1 MTASA
6 WTEDRI
12 ERLRTLWLEGRSAAQ
27 IARDLG
33 EGLTRSAVLG
43 KVHRMG
49 LSAGRP
55 RPRGPSVVVPSAP
68 RGRRPPT
75 ATVGKAIAG
84 PEPVPNQGQ
93 TTLLSVRRCE
103 CRWPYGDPKAVGFSL
118 CGRPIARGAFCG
130 SHAAVAYRP
139 GRQTPESLEAL
150 AGLR

>member
-1 MTASA
+1 MTTSA

-12 ERLRTLWLEGRSAAQ
+12 DRLRTLWLEGHSAAR
-27 IARDLG
+27 IARELG
-33 EGLTRSAVLG
+33 AGLTRSAVLG

-55 RPRGPSVVVPSAP
+55 RPRGPSVVVLSPP
-68 RGRRPPT
+68 RDRPTPT
-75 ATVGKAIAG
+75 PVSEAIAG
-84 PEPVPNQGQ
+84 PAAVPDQGR

-103 CRWPYGDPKAVGFSL
+103 CRWPYGDPRAEGFSL
-118 CGRPIARGAFCG
+118 CGRPVARGAFCG
-130 SHAAVAYRP
+130 PHAAVAYRP

>member
-12 ERLRTLWLEGRSAAQ
+12 DRLRTLWLEGHSAAR
-27 IARDLG
+27 IARELG
-33 EGLTRSAVLG
+33 AGLTRSAVLG

-55 RPRGPSVVVPSAP
+55 RPRGASAVVRSPP
-68 RGRRPPT
+68 RDRRPPSPPVSE
-75 ATVGKAIAG
+75 ALAG
-84 PEPVPNQGQ
+84 PAPVPDQGR

-103 CRWPYGDPKAVGFSL
+103 CRWPYGDPRAGGFSL
-118 CGRPIARGAFCG
+118 CGRPVARGAFCG
-130 SHAAVAYRP
+130 PHAAVAYRP

>member
-12 ERLRTLWLEGRSAAQ
+12 DRLRTLWLEGHSAAR
-27 IARDLG
+27 IARELG
-33 EGLTRSAVLG
+33 AGLTRSAVLG

-55 RPRGPSVVVPSAP
+55 RPRGASAVVRSPP
-68 RGRRPPT
+68 RDRRPPSPPVSE
-75 ATVGKAIAG
+75 ALAG
-84 PEPVPNQGQ
+84 SAPVPDQGR

-103 CRWPYGDPKAVGFSL
+103 CRWPYGDPRAEGFSL
-118 CGRPIARGAFCG
+118 CGRPVARGAFCG
-130 SHAAVAYRP
+130 PHAAVAYRP

-150 AGLR
+150 AGLG

>member
-12 ERLRTLWLEGRSAAQ
+12 DRLRTLWLEGHSAAR
-27 IARDLG
+27 IARELG
-33 EGLTRSAVLG
+33 AGLTRSAVLG

-55 RPRGPSVVVPSAP
+55 RPRGASAVVRSPP
-68 RGRRPPT
+68 RDRRPPSPPVSE
-75 ATVGKAIAG
+75 ALAG
-84 PEPVPNQGQ
+84 PAPVPDQGR

-103 CRWPYGDPKAVGFSL
+103 CRWPYGDPRAEGFSL
-118 CGRPIARGAFCG
+118 CGRPVARGAFCG
-130 SHAAVAYRP
+130 PHAAVAYRP

>member
-1 MTASA
+1 MTTSA

-12 ERLRTLWLEGRSAAQ
+12 DRLRTLWLEGHSAAR
-27 IARDLG
+27 IARELG
-33 EGLTRSAVLG
+33 AGLTRSAVLG

-55 RPRGPSVVVPSAP
+55 RPRGASAVVRSPP
-68 RGRRPPT
+68 RDRRPPSPPVSE
-75 ATVGKAIAG
+75 ALAG
-84 PEPVPNQGQ
+84 PAPVPDQGR

-103 CRWPYGDPKAVGFSL
+103 CRWPYGDPRAEGFSL
-118 CGRPIARGAFCG
+118 CGRPVARGAFCG
-130 SHAAVAYRP
+130 PHAAVAYRP

>member
-12 ERLRTLWLEGRSAAQ
+12 DRLRTLWLEGHSAAR
-27 IARDLG
+27 IARELG
-33 EGLTRSAVLG
+33 AGLTRSAVLG

-55 RPRGPSVVVPSAP
+55 RPRGASAVVRSPP
-68 RGRRPPT
+68 RDHRPPSPPVSE
-75 ATVGKAIAG
+75 ALAG
-84 PEPVPNQGQ
+84 PAPVPDQGR

-103 CRWPYGDPKAVGFSL
+103 CRWPYGDPKAEGFSL
-118 CGRPIARGAFCG
+118 CGRPVARGAFCG
-130 SHAAVAYRP
+130 PHAAVAYRP

>member
-12 ERLRTLWLEGRSAAQ
+12 DRLRTLWLEGHSAAR
-27 IARDLG
+27 IARELG
-33 EGLTRSAVLG
+33 AGLTRSAVLG

-55 RPRGPSVVVPSAP
+55 RPRGASAVVRSPP
-68 RGRRPPT
+68 RDRRPPSPP
-75 ATVGKAIAG
+75 VSESLAG
-84 PEPVPNQGQ
+84 PAPVPDQGR
-93 TTLLSVRRCE
+93 TTLLSVGRCE
-103 CRWPYGDPKAVGFSL
+103 CRWPYGDPRAEGFSL
-118 CGRPIARGAFCG
+118 CGRPVARGAFCG
-130 SHAAVAYRP
+130 PHAAVAYRP

>member
-12 ERLRTLWLEGRSAAQ
+12 DRLRTLWLEGHSAAR
-27 IARDLG
+27 IARELG
-33 EGLTRSAVLG
+33 AGLTRSAVLG

-55 RPRGPSVVVPSAP
+55 RPRGPSVVVLSPP
-68 RGRRPPT
+68 RDRRPPST
-75 ATVGKAIAG
+75 PVSEAIPG
-84 PEPVPNQGQ
+84 PAAVPNQGQ

-103 CRWPYGDPKAVGFSL
+103 CRWPYGDPKAEGFSL
-118 CGRPIARGAFCG
+118 CGRPVARGAFCG
-130 SHAAVAYRP
+130 PHAAVAYRP